1 MGKPLVVHI
10 IDRLPPDGAE
20 RLLCELLRY
29 RSEEF
34 RYRVLCLV
42 EGGEFEQIIRA
53 MGVPIDI
60 LGKKPGVDL
69 AMLFRLWRWLRR
81 EQPTIVHTHLFTA
94 DTWGRIAAKLALV
107 PGIFST
113 VHSVNA
119 WQGRAHRWVDR
130 ALALVTTKLIACTQ
144 QVAEKLV
151 LVDGIAEGKVVALAN
166 AVDLERFQNVTPINL
181 QAQFGI
187 PADIPVVAVLGRLEP
202 VKGQAYLL
210 TCLRQLRER
219 NVSVCC
225 LFIGDGPDKEALQ
238 QQVTALALDDSVFF
252 AGFRRDVPQV
262 LAAIDV
268 LVIPSQWEG
277 LPMALLEAM
286 ALARVVVAHDV
297 GGIAD
302 VLRDGQDGF
311 VVPAE
316 NPSALVNALEKVIV
330 DAPLRHDMGLSARQR
345 IEDKYS
351 AKELSACYE
360 ALYHKVLT
368 VGARQRESL

>member
-1 MGKPLVVHI
+1 MSKPLVVHI

-29 RSEEF
+29 RSDEF
-34 RYRVLCLV
+34 RYHVLCLV

-53 MGVPIDI
+53 LGVPITI

-69 AMLFRLWRWLRR
+69 SMLFRLWRWLRR
-81 EQPTIVHTHLFTA
+81 EQPAIVHTHLFTA
-94 DTWGRIAAKLALV
+94 DTWGRIAAKLARV

-113 VHSVNA
+113 VHSVNS
-119 WQGRAHRWVDR
+119 WQGRVHLLVDR
-130 ALALVTTKLIACTQ
+130 VLAHLTTKLIACTQ
-144 QVAEKLV
+144 QVADKLV
-151 LVDGIAEGKVVALAN
+151 RVDGIAENKVIALAN
-166 AVDLERFQNVTPINL
+166 AVDLERFENVVPIDL
-181 QAQFGI
+181 QTAFSI
-187 PADIPVVAVLGRLEP
+187 PANVPVIAVLGRLEA
-202 VKGQAYLL
+202 VKGQSYLL
-210 TCLRQLRER
+210 NCLRQLRDS

-225 LFIGDGPDKEALQ
+225 LFVGDGPDRVALQ
-238 QQVTALALDDSVFF
+238 EQVKAQMLNEDVFF

-286 ALARVVVAHDV
+286 ALARTVVAHDV

-302 VLRDGQDGF
+302 VLRDGKDGF
-311 VVPAE
+311 IVPPE
-316 NPSALVNALEKVIV
+316 NPQALASALQTALLE
-330 DAPLRHDMGLSARQR
+330 PELRQAMGASARQR
-345 IEDKYS
+345 IEEKYS

-360 ALYHKVLT
+360 ALYRDVL
-368 VGARQRESL
+368 VDRGRQGKLI

>member
-1 MGKPLVVHI
+1 MSKPLVVHI

-29 RSEEF
+29 RSDEF
-34 RYRVLCLV
+34 RYQVLCLV
-42 EGGEFEQIIRA
+42 EGGEFEYAIRD
-53 MGVPIDI
+53 MGVPIHI

-81 EQPTIVHTHLFTA
+81 ERPTIVHTHLFTA

-119 WQGRAHRWVDR
+119 WQGSVHRRVDR
-130 ALALVTTKLIACTQ
+130 ALAHLTTRLIACTQ

-151 LVDGIAEGKVVALAN
+151 RVDGIAEDKVTTLAN
-166 AVDLERFQNVTPINL
+166 AVDLERFKNVVPVSL
-181 QAQFGI
+181 QTEFSI
-187 PADIPVVAVLGRLEP
+187 PVNTPVVAVLGRLEP
-202 VKGQAYLL
+202 VKGQGYLL
-210 TCLRQLRER
+210 SCLRRLRDQD
-219 NVSVCC
+219 VKFCC
-225 LFIGDGPDKEALQ
+225 LFIGDGPDKQDLQTQVSALQ
-238 QQVTALALDDSVFF
+238 LSNDVFF

-286 ALARVVVAHDV
+286 ALARAVVAHDV

-302 VLRDGQDGF
+302 VLRDGKDGV
-311 VVPAE
+311 VVPPG
-316 NPSALVNALEKVIV
+316 NPDALTRALQNVLMDSK
-330 DAPLRHDMGLSARQR
+330 LRKEMGASARKR
-345 IEDKYS
+345 VEEKYS

-360 ALYHKVLT
+360 ALYREVLIAS
-368 VGARQRESL
+368 GR